1 MKFSLPILLAVVAT
15 FLFAACAG
23 VEYEGESL
31 SELPSYEPVKFY
43 LATELEKMPDV
54 RVLGTAEYTARPT
67 LTSRDIREEL
77 AKTARQHGANGIR
90 IISMEKIP
98 DGEARRDQ
106 INNTGAPQW
115 NVSDNSD
122 TSLASMKK
130 TSLGTRSMAP
140 SRWSLRW
147 CPLPVS
153 TVFSEARSS
162 ASCRSW
168 SMQVQS

>member
-1 MKFSLPILLAVVAT
+1 MKFLLLTLLALAAS

-31 SELPSYEPVKFY
+31 PALSSSEPVKFY
-43 LATELEKMPDV
+43 LATELEKMSGV
-54 RVLGTAEYTARPT
+54 EVLGTAEYTARPT

-77 AKTARQHGANGIR
+77 AKTARKHGANGIR

-98 DGEARRDQ
+98 GGEARRDQ

-122 TSLASMKK
+122 TSLAYMKK
-130 TSLGTRSMAP
+130 TINYSDVRDPEKTIYKTYVRAEFLSV
-140 SRWSLRW
+140 
-147 CPLPVS
+147 PVA
-153 TVFSEARSS
+153 E
-162 ASCRSW
+162 
-168 SMQVQS
+168 QVIESGL

>member
-1 MKFSLPILLAVVAT
+1 MKKAFLPLAAAVTAFV
-15 FLFAACAG
+15 LAACAS

-31 SELPSYEPVKFY
+31 PALSSDAPVKFY

-67 LTSRDIREEL
+67 LTSKDIRETLRE
-77 AKTARQHGANGIR
+77 AARKEGANGIR
-90 IISMEKIP
+90 IVFMEKIP

-122 TSLASMKK
+122 TSLAYMKNTINYSDVRDKEK
-130 TSLGTRSMAP
+130 TVYKTFVKAEFLSVP
-140 SRWSLRW
+140 EQEQ
-147 CPLPVS
+147 PV
-153 TVFSEARSS
+153 EIRP
-162 ASCRSW
+162 
-168 SMQVQS
+168 